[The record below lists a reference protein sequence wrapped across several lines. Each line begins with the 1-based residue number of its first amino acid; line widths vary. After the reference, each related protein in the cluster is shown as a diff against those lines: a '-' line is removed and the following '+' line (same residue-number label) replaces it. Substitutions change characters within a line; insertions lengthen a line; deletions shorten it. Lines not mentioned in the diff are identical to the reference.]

1 MAEDKWYFDTEEIGS
16 AVHLAIS
23 SSSELYNDTENS
35 LETLS
40 TACLNSNIIIR
51 MKVVDYMNGKEL
63 YSGKNREDED
73 STVM

>member
-1 MAEDKWYFDTEEIGS
+1 MAEDKWYFDTEEIGI

-23 SSSELYNDTENS
+23 SASELYNDTENS

-40 TACLNSNIIIR
+40 TAFLNSNIIIR